1 MPDDLSRLR
10 QRLHQRYKQLG
21 ELLHS
26 LLAMRTGI
34 IRGTLGVRA
43 RVCGHANCKC
53 TRGELHQS
61 KYLSVTVGGRVRQVH
76 IPASDELKVA
86 EGVQRYQ
93 TWRRT
98 RGAITELNTEL
109 LRLADALG
117 VALLADYPPEA
128 PIPPARKR
136 GRKPKSSP

>member
-10 QRLHQRYKQLG
+10 QQLHQRYKLLG

-26 LLAMRTGI
+26 LLALRKGL
-34 IRGTLGVRA
+34 IRGTLGVRS
-43 RVCGHANCKC
+43 RVCGHSNCKC

-76 IPASDELKVA
+76 VPASDELKVS
-86 EGVQRYQ
+86 EGVERYQ

-98 RGAITELNTEL
+98 RVAIAEVDTEI
-109 LRLADALG
+109 LRFTDALSA
-117 VALLADYPPEA
+117 ALLADYPPEA
-128 PIPPARKR
+128 PIPPAQKR